1 MSQKKKYIILV
12 SLSVFMIFVYIWSD
26 LFVREQLDLKQKQ
39 LTFLNKELQAGKGVM
54 DEIQSL
60 RQKFIKDTDRL
71 IAKKVTGN
79 ELLQEIDRLN
89 TLANSLNIDLKNL
102 EIDPRNTFPNM
113 EDTFE
118 NKQINISRNSLN
130 IELHGNFLDI
140 GSFLETIESNSNQLK
155 LQFCSI
161 GLDSLDPRG
170 VIAEIEYLTYGG
182 LEL

>member
-1 MSQKKKYIILV
+1 MNQKKKYIILV

-39 LTFLNKELQAGKGVM
+39 LTLLNKELQAGKGVM

-89 TLANSLNIDLKNL
+89 TLANSLNIDLKKRF
-102 EIDPRNTFPNM
+102 IY
-113 EDTFE
+113 
-118 NKQINISRNSLN
+118 KSVIY
-130 IELHGNFLDI
+130 HYG
-140 GSFLETIESNSNQLK
+140 G
-155 LQFCSI
+155 
-161 GLDSLDPRG
+161 GSLDYKNPKKLFYNIRNQRWMILKNMN
-170 VIAEIEYLTYGG
+170 VCLAIFRQTMMRY
-182 LEL
+182 